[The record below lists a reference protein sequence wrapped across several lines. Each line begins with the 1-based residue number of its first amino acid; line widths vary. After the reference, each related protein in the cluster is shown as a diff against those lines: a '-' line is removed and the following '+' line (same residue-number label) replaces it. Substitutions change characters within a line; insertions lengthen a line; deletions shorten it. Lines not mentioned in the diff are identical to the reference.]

1 MPATEP
7 TAKAEKRAS
16 SQKTDSTTITAPVAK
31 KRKLTPAEALI
42 KSMTARKAIAS
53 LKKATGTHVTF
64 GDNDEVIEKKVVAAA
79 IPEESQKKKNKKQKK
94 KASNEGSA
102 STTTTSTASIFQ
114 NGSTGSILPTNPGT
128 KSIHIEQNLKMSAQP
143 LLTVFIKFLVQQPLT
158 ICGHGSQIDQCG
170 SFKRCDKFGC
180 WLICMMK

>member
-16 SQKTDSTTITAPVAK
+16 SQKTDSTTTTAPVAK
-31 KRKLTPAEALI
+31 KRRLTPAEALI

-64 GDNDEVIEKKVVAAA
+64 GDNDEVIEKKVVAA
-79 IPEESQKKKNKKQKK
+79 IPEESQKKKSKKQKK

-128 KSIHIEQNLKMSAQP
+128 KSIHNEQ
-143 LLTVFIKFLVQQPLT
+143 I
-158 ICGHGSQIDQCG
+158 
-170 SFKRCDKFGC
+170 
-180 WLICMMK
+180 

>member
-7 TAKAEKRAS
+7 TAKAEKRAI
-16 SQKTDSTTITAPVAK
+16 SQKPDSTTANAPVAK

-53 LKKATGTHVTF
+53 LKKTTGTHVTF
-64 GDNDEVIEKKVVAAA
+64 GDNDEVIEKKVAAA

-94 KASNEGSA
+94 RPSSEGSA
-102 STTTTSTASIFQ
+102 STTTSTASIFQ

-128 KSIHIEQNLKMSAQP
+128 HP
-143 LLTVFIKFLVQQPLT
+143 
-158 ICGHGSQIDQCG
+158 
-170 SFKRCDKFGC
+170 
-180 WLICMMK
+180 

>member
-7 TAKAEKRAS
+7 AAKAEKRAS
-16 SQKTDSTTITAPVAK
+16 SQKTDSTTTTAPVAK

-53 LKKATGTHVTF
+53 LKKTSGTHVTF

-79 IPEESQKKKNKKQKK
+79 IPEESQKKKSKKQKK

-128 KSIHIEQNLKMSAQP
+128 NQFTMKQNWKMS
-143 LLTVFIKFLVQQPLT
+143 TY
-158 ICGHGSQIDQCG
+158 
-170 SFKRCDKFGC
+170 
-180 WLICMMK
+180 